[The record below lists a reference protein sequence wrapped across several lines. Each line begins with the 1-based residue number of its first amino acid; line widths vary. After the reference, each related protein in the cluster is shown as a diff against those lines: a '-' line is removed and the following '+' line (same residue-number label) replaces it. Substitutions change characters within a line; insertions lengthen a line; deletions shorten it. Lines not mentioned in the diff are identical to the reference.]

1 MGPNPSRARAGRPV
15 GEVKEGAT
23 VEGRRRGTFAGRSA
37 RPRAAWRTIRIR
49 LGHNVRMTE
58 RLRIAVIGYGTA
70 GQAMAILLTRD
81 GHDVEI
87 FERVP
92 TGPGVGAGFLLQP
105 SGLQVLW
112 QMGLLE
118 AVRAHAAPVHRLY
131 GDTPCGRAVMDMGYG
146 GLDVRLHGLGMQRGA
161 LFSLLDQARDGAG
174 QLHAGTT
181 IDAVDTARGQL
192 RDNEGRTHGPFDLV
206 VAADGAASS
215 LRATIAGGAGL
226 DRVYP
231 WGALWCLLPAGEW
244 PHVQQ
249 LRQRY
254 VAARKM
260 IGLLPVGTRPG
271 DDTPRLSFFWSLP
284 RADFARWEDE
294 GMQPWLQELHAL
306 WPEASARFDHLH
318 DAGQLS
324 RAVYRDA
331 VMTRWH
337 QGRMVLVGDAAHAMS
352 PQLGQGVNMALLDA
366 LALRDALRVHGAGET
381 ALQAYQAQ
389 RRAHV
394 AVYQRWSR
402 WLTPLFQSDRDAW
415 AKARDALLGPMGR
428 LPGGRGHMLR
438 VLSGTQHGWFGS
450 LALDPA
456 FLEALARPPVALAT
470 QAATAAA

>member
-1 MGPNPSRARAGRPV
+1 
-15 GEVKEGAT
+15 
-23 VEGRRRGTFAGRSA
+23 
-37 RPRAAWRTIRIR
+37 
-49 LGHNVRMTE
+49 MTE

-70 GQAMAILLTRD
+70 GQALAILLTRD
-81 GHDVEI
+81 GHEVEI

-92 TGPGVGAGFLLQP
+92 TPGPVGAGFLLQP

-131 GDTPCGRAVMDMGYG
+131 GDTPCERAVMDMRYD
-146 GLDVRLHGLGMQRGA
+146 GLDARLHGLGMQRGA
-161 LFSLLDQARDGAG
+161 LFSLLDEARAGAG

-181 IDAVDTARGQL
+181 IVEADAEHGRL
-192 RDNEGRTHGPFDLV
+192 RDSEGRQHGPFDLV
-206 VAADGAASS
+206 IAADGAASS
-215 LRATIAGGAGL
+215 LRGTIEGGAGL

-231 WGALWCLLPAGEW
+231 WGALWCLLPAEDW
-244 PHVQQ
+244 PHLQE

-284 RADFARWEDE
+284 RADFERWQAD
-294 GMQPWLQELHAL
+294 GMAPWLDELHTL
-306 WPEASARFDHLH
+306 WPQASARFAHLQG
-318 DAGQLS
+318 AGQLA

-331 VMTRWH
+331 VMKRWH
-337 QGRMVLVGDAAHAMS
+337 HGRMVLAGDAAHAMS

-366 LALRDALRVHGAGET
+366 LALRDALRAHGGGAI

-402 WLTPLFQSDRDAW
+402 WLTPLFQSDRDVW
-415 AKARDALLGPMGR
+415 AKARDVLLGPMGR

-456 FLEALARPPVALAT
+456 FIDALADVAEPRRID
-470 QAATAAA
+470 TAKAVA